1 MLALPKGVGV
11 TATSPVIKAWELGLR
26 LRQYREQA
34 GLTATETAKRI
45 GVTQGH
51 VSAVEAGRPKL
62 TADRLVQLGKLYDIA
77 AEERAELESLRQGA
91 NEKMWWH
98 EYSGI
103 FSAELLKFFGLE
115 AGAESVRSYHSEL
128 IYGLFQIEDYI
139 RALVAGGAPH
149 VRLTE
154 VERRVHARLARQHRV
169 TGNDPLQISC
179 LLAESTLRQQ
189 IGGRD
194 VMAAQLD
201 HLVELADQPN
211 IQLRVL
217 PFSRGVHPSIGAP
230 YQVLSFESPR
240 LHDVV
245 WQEILTSTA
254 IVDGRDDVADYVL
267 TFHMTERLALS
278 EDESTSFI
286 RSIRKEM

>member
-1 MLALPKGVGV
+1 V
-11 TATSPVIKAWELGLR
+11 TATSPVIKAWELGIR
-26 LRQYREQA
+26 LREYREQA
-34 GLTATETAKRI
+34 GLTATETAKGI

-62 TADRLVQLGKLYDIA
+62 TADRLVQLCKLYDIG

-98 EYSGI
+98 DYSGI
-103 FSAELLKFFGLE
+103 FSSELLKFFGLE
-115 AGAESVRSYHSEL
+115 AGAECVRSYHSEL
-128 IYGLFQIEDYI
+128 IYGLFQTEDYT
-139 RALVAGGAPH
+139 RALITGGAPH

-154 VERRVHARLARQHRV
+154 VERRVDARMARQARL
-169 TGNDPLQISC
+169 TGRDPLQISC
-179 LLAESTLRQQ
+179 LLSESALRQS
-189 IGGRD
+189 IGGRK

-201 HLVELADQPN
+201 HLVQLSREPN
-211 IQLRVL
+211 IELRVL

-254 IVDGRDDVADYVL
+254 IVDGRDEVADYVL
-267 TFHMTERLALS
+267 TFHATQRLALS
-278 EDESTSFI
+278 KDESIDFI
-286 RSIRKEM
+286 RTIRKEM